1 MSITQGMTGGGSWS
15 GVRTL
20 RAFPTGP
27 GYKSLGRGNLNLV
40 GFATNR
46 ELAMAALS
54 IPLIYALGTTLWP
67 ARAVKILG
75 SPVFWGAHN
84 LYQEAEDLRDMAR
97 GEDMSWQLDVRWR
110 PIFGPHPMF
119 GPVVIP
125 LPFPYLD
132 FTKSPSP
139 GGGGPG
145 EIPNLHRPPP
155 SIEES
160 GVFISEEAAT
170 GPSSAQVGKPGG
182 PASSTKRGGRSRR
195 KKCPKGYHWSK
206 YLRMCIRDEP
216 DLRLSTRRKY

>member
-15 GVRTL
+15 GSHTL
-20 RAFPTGP
+20 RAFPRSA

-40 GFATNR
+40 GFLTNR

-54 IPLIYALGTTLWP
+54 VPLIYALGATLWP

-75 SPVFWGAHN
+75 SPVFWAAHN
-84 LYQEAEDLRDMAR
+84 LYQEAHDVRAWAR
-97 GEDMSWQLDVRWR
+97 GEDMSWQIDSRWR

-139 GGGGPG
+139 GVGGPG

-155 SIEES
+155 SIEEV
-160 GVFISEEAAT
+160 GELISI
-170 GPSSAQVGKPGG
+170 PILVGDV
-182 PASSTKRGGRSRR
+182 ASSPRKSCPPGYRWNGRRCVR
-195 KKCPKGYHWSK
+195 K
-206 YLRMCIRDEP
+206 D
-216 DLRLSTRRKY
+216 